1 MGEIEKFIESN
12 HWVWLLIIV
21 AAMVLIL
28 KIIYQVLKTA
38 KVSAFQNKS
47 FFESF
52 FYLLFKKTYMERSAK
67 RASSQN
73 MYFKAGQI
81 YEEIGEFKKALQV
94 YEEGQEYRI
103 HGRVAGKT
111 EQGKRSDRSL

>member
-1 MGEIEKFIESN
+1 MDEILKFIESN
-12 HWVWLLIIV
+12 GWAKLLIIV

-52 FYLLFKKTYMERSAK
+52 FYLLFKKAYMERSAK
-67 RASSQN
+67 RASKQN
-73 MYFKAGQI
+73 MFLKAGQI
-81 YEEIGEFKKALQV
+81 YE
-94 YEEGQEYRI
+94 
-103 HGRVAGKT
+103 
-111 EQGKRSDRSL
+111 